1 MFDFTFSGEVDGW
14 IIQKTESLI
23 QLFFKLFDERYG
35 KAADEFTVG
44 HGLKWFKLRSCDRI
58 FFNSVI
64 YLILL
69 KKWNKFAEYFV
80 FSKKKLSIDV
90 IFVQL
95 LKTIDKK

>member
-44 HGLKWFKLRSCDRI
+44 HMAWSGLNCA
-58 FFNSVI
+58 VVT
-64 YLILL
+64 
-69 KKWNKFAEYFV
+69 E
-80 FSKKKLSIDV
+80 FSLTLWYI
-90 IFVQL
+90 
-95 LKTIDKK
+95 

>member
-44 HGLKWFKLRSCDRI
+44 HGLKWFKLRSCDWI

-69 KKWNKFAEYFV
+69 KKWNKFAKYFV